1 MARIFVFRPYTGFMI
16 PVLILLAKQ
25 YATWIGSIT
34 VYLLISR
41 LIGLEFYQSESL
53 MILVFILTGLAVF
66 GAVQGV
72 YVRPWWLYLIGSCIL
87 AFAWLSIMFPL
98 IDLIV
103 PGTNARMGPGGIVFL
118 FPMLAFIFSYPLG
131 GVMQWLMGLSQKRS
145 GS

>member
-1 MARIFVFRPYTGFMI
+1 MI
-16 PVLILLAKQ
+16 PVLLLLAKQ
-25 YATWIGSIT
+25 YTTVIGSVTI
-34 VYLLISR
+34 YLLISR
-41 LIGLEFYQSESL
+41 LIGLEFYRSESL
-53 MILVFILTGLAVF
+53 VVLVILLTVFAVI

-72 YVRPWWLYLIGSCIL
+72 FVRPWWLYLLASSIL

-103 PGTNARMGPGGIVFL
+103 PGTVEKMGPGGIVFL

-131 GVMQWLMGLSQKRS
+131 GAMQWLMGLTQKRT

>member
-1 MARIFVFRPYTGFMI
+1 MI
-16 PVLILLAKQ
+16 LVLMLLAKQ
-25 YATWIGSIT
+25 YAAVICSIT

-53 MILVFILTGLAVF
+53 MILVFILTGLAVV

-72 YVRPWWLYLIGSCIL
+72 YVRPWWLYLLASSIL
-87 AFAWLSIMFPL
+87 AFAWLSVMFPL

-103 PGTNARMGPGGIVFL
+103 PGTVEKMGAGGIVFL

-131 GVMQWLMGLSQKRS
+131 GAMQWLMGLTQKRS
-145 GS
+145 S

>member
-1 MARIFVFRPYTGFMI
+1 MI
-16 PVLILLAKQ
+16 PVLMLLAKQ
-25 YATWIGSIT
+25 YATVIGSIT

-41 LIGLEFYQSESL
+41 LVGLEFYQSESL
-53 MILVFILTGLAVF
+53 MILVFILTGLAVI

-72 YVRPWWLYLIGSCIL
+72 FVRPWWLYLLGSSIL

-103 PGTNARMGPGGIVFL
+103 PGTNARMGPGGTVFL

-131 GVMQWLMGLSQKRS
+131 GVIQWLMGLSQKRS